1 MDSDGVSKGG
11 EQMQH
16 FLQEWEGMGFDVSFI
31 ENDSSPD
38 LISLQSIIRSAL
50 NLRRRLVSFQ
60 GVIEIT
66 AMLEDLRNPKKT
78 NTIQT
83 QFLDWASIN
92 APWEP
97 GYFRSYLLWTESEET
112 EKQYWELISLSAGL
126 DESSWSSLDLLLPL
140 LQNPKNHDQIKQ
152 ELEQLHQDEQRQRS
166 LLDKAISQLH
176 ENGFTPQ
183 FESIKLIEQ
192 FNEVERMQEY
202 SNQINLLQLEI
213 QTSILPFDPV
223 LSETF
228 SQRVNEL
235 IVSPSDD
242 IKTLQNNVKTIAEH
256 LQARLGEMN
265 TLLRQWHS
273 DGFSYENRL
282 HISPEELLE
291 WEHILPELEQ
301 QYHRHA
307 GAYERWLEITQLW
320 DHHDK
325 SIEAIAGKIEHTDA
339 FLDKIEALEQ
349 QWTEKELQGASL
361 IEQWEQFGFEMDIWR
376 YKITQDPRQGF
387 AELNLQL
394 PLYERANALL
404 DSMLQ
409 LDTSLGGEDEVERRS
424 VILRT
429 MDLESEILD
438 EMELWINKRTLR
450 NTRHRR
456 MLQSEWDQAAREGR
470 VDGDLAFSDLHSF
483 ESALRSVELQSQT
496 HFSTSVHTHA
506 LERAK
511 TELFRLESRGWNVS
525 ELLQLHEHE
534 PDGFFGQFSK
544 VIETISRIQSIQR
557 RISGL
562 DWRRDVQRASEISVQ
577 VRDPL
582 ALVKLEHQI
591 PALIR
596 HLSERPIEDSDFT
609 YTVWLPEQRPVLLPK
624 EQTILRMRPEKIQP
638 ESTLEE
644 AHEAMLDAMETEV
657 SETEEKPEF
666 APVPIPQKESEL
678 QIRDDDIIREDG
690 LTDYEFWED
699 ENRST
704 TRWSG
709 WREKQEALELERQE
723 EKEVEEENSTQPTQ
737 IQEKSTKPLTV
748 SKQPSIKENRNED
761 TPEGPFEQS
770 LLKTYQSLLQTLGLE
785 KPAKLL
791 QNIDGESVKMI
802 RKSLATH
809 VGIEPRDVRVDR
821 MLRIL
826 LRLLPIGDESD
837 TQRSRLV
844 AKIESSISR
853 YNKWMKS
860 RLEARHSGP
869 KGNFLEDSKNLGNAL
884 NRIPGPGFA
893 LPLLRDDKVLP
904 NSQDLDQLSKEV
916 EALLRSM
923 NLPSAS
929 GIVVEAV

>member
-1 MDSDGVSKGG
+1 MDSDGISKGG

-16 FLQEWEGMGFDVSFI
+16 FLHEWEEMGFDVSFI
-31 ENDSSPD
+31 ENDSPSD
-38 LISLQSIIRSAL
+38 LNSLQPIIRSAL

-60 GVIEIT
+60 GKAEIT
-66 AMLEDLRNPKKT
+66 TMLQKLRNPMIT
-78 NTIQT
+78 NEIQT
-83 QFLDWASIN
+83 RFLDWASVH

-97 GYFRSYLLWTESEET
+97 GFFRSYAIWAESEET
-112 EKQYWELISLSAGL
+112 EAQYWELISRSAGL
-126 DESSWSSLDLLLPL
+126 DESSWTSLDLLLPL
-140 LQNPKNHDQIKQ
+140 LQNPKNHNRIQQ
-152 ELEQLHQDEQRQRS
+152 ELEQLHQDEQRQRR

-176 ENGFTPQ
+176 ENGFFIQ
-183 FESIKLIEQ
+183 FESIKLIDQ
-192 FNEVERMQEY
+192 FNQIERMQEY

-213 QTSILPFDPV
+213 QSSILPFDPV
-223 LSETF
+223 LSDTF

-235 IVSPSDD
+235 ISSPSDD
-242 IKTLQNNVKTIAEH
+242 IKTLQNNVRTIAEH

-265 TLLRQWHS
+265 ALLRQWHS

-307 GAYERWLEITQLW
+307 GAYERWQEITQLW

-339 FLDKIEALEQ
+339 FLDKVEALEQ

-361 IEQWEQFGFEMDIWR
+361 IERWEHFGFEMDVWR

-404 DSMLQ
+404 ESMLQ

-429 MDLESEILD
+429 MDLESEVLD
-438 EMELWINKRTLR
+438 EMELWINKQTLR

-456 MLQSEWDQAAREGR
+456 MLQSEWDQAVRQGK
-470 VDGDLAFSDLHSF
+470 VDANQTFSDLHSF
-483 ESALRSVELQSQT
+483 EAALRSVELQSQT
-496 HFSTSVHTHA
+496 LLSTSVSTHA

-511 TELFRLESRGWNVS
+511 AELFRLESRGWNIS
-525 ELLQLHEHE
+525 ELLQLHEQR
-534 PDGFFGQFSK
+534 PDAFFGQFSK
-544 VIETISRIQSIQR
+544 VIETMSRIQSIQR
-557 RISGL
+557 RIAGL
-562 DWRRDVQRASEISVQ
+562 DWSRDVQRANEISVQ

-582 ALVKLEHQI
+582 ALVKLEQQI

-596 HLSERPIEDSDFT
+596 HLSERPVEDSDFT

-657 SETEEKPEF
+657 SETEEKSEV
-666 APVPIPQKESEL
+666 APAPIPQRESEL

-699 ENRST
+699 ENRSA

-709 WREKQEALELERQE
+709 WRKKQEALELERQE
-723 EKEVEEENSTQPTQ
+723 EKEVEEENSTQP
-737 IQEKSTKPLTV
+737 IVPEATKEDPRIIPNPLPDRIN
-748 SKQPSIKENRNED
+748 SSPIIKPQTTNETISNVD
-761 TPEGPFEQS
+761 LSSYES
-770 LLKTYQSLLQTLGLE
+770 LLRQLNLNKEADTLVGS
-785 KPAKLL
+785 KDVSTVRRA
-791 QNIDGESVKMI
+791 
-802 RKSLATH
+802 LASF
-809 VGIEPRDVRVDR
+809 VGDEPRDVRVDR
-821 MLRIL
+821 MLRL
-826 LRLLPIGDESD
+826 VLRLLPQNDSNNAQRIRMVESIGDALPKYK
-837 TQRSRLV
+837 QWVR
-844 AKIESSISR
+844 
-853 YNKWMKS
+853 M
-860 RLEARHSGP
+860 RLEARHMGASGDFFDDANRL
-869 KGNFLEDSKNLGNAL
+869 GIALE
-884 NRIPGPGFA
+884 RTPGPGVRVPLEA
-893 LPLLRDDKVLP
+893 DELPLP
-904 NSQDLDQLSKEV
+904 EV
-916 EALLRSM
+916 TNIDELGQQAKRLVQSM
-923 NLPSAS
+923 NPPSA
-929 GIVVEAV
+929 GGVN

>member
-1 MDSDGVSKGG
+1 MDSDGISKGG

-16 FLQEWEGMGFDVSFI
+16 FLHEWEEMGFDVSFI
-31 ENDSSPD
+31 ENDSPSD
-38 LISLQSIIRSAL
+38 LNSLQPIIRSAL

-60 GVIEIT
+60 GEAEIT
-66 AMLEDLRNPKKT
+66 TMLQKLRNPMIT
-78 NTIQT
+78 NEIQT
-83 QFLDWASIN
+83 RFLDWASVH

-97 GYFRSYLLWTESEET
+97 GFFRSYAIWAESEET
-112 EKQYWELISLSAGL
+112 EAQYWELISRSAGL
-126 DESSWSSLDLLLPL
+126 DESSWTSLDLLLPL
-140 LQNPKNHDQIKQ
+140 LQNPKNHNRIQQ
-152 ELEQLHQDEQRQRS
+152 ELEQLHQDEQRQRR

-176 ENGFTPQ
+176 ENGFFIQ
-183 FESIKLIEQ
+183 FESIKLIDQ
-192 FNEVERMQEY
+192 FNQIERMQEY

-213 QTSILPFDPV
+213 QSSILPFDPV
-223 LSETF
+223 LSDTF

-235 IVSPSDD
+235 ISSPSDD
-242 IKTLQNNVKTIAEH
+242 IKTLQNNVRTIAEH

-265 TLLRQWHS
+265 ALLRQWHS

-307 GAYERWLEITQLW
+307 GAYERWQEITQLW

-339 FLDKIEALEQ
+339 FLDKVEALEQ

-361 IEQWEQFGFEMDIWR
+361 IERWEHFGFEMDVWR

-387 AELNLQL
+387 AELNLRL

-404 DSMLQ
+404 ESMLQ

-429 MDLESEILD
+429 MDLESEVLD
-438 EMELWINKRTLR
+438 EMELWINKQTLR

-456 MLQSEWDQAAREGR
+456 MLQSEWDQAVRQGK
-470 VDGDLAFSDLHSF
+470 VDANQTFSDLHSF
-483 ESALRSVELQSQT
+483 EAALRSVELQSQT
-496 HFSTSVHTHA
+496 LLSTSVSTHA

-511 TELFRLESRGWNVS
+511 AELFRLESRGWNIS
-525 ELLQLHEHE
+525 ELLQLHEQR
-534 PDGFFGQFSK
+534 PDAFFGQFSK
-544 VIETISRIQSIQR
+544 VIETMSRIQSIQR
-557 RISGL
+557 RIAGL
-562 DWRRDVQRASEISVQ
+562 DWSRDVQRANEISVQ

-582 ALVKLEHQI
+582 ALVKLEQQI

-596 HLSERPIEDSDFT
+596 HLSERPVEDSDFT

-657 SETEEKPEF
+657 SETEEKSEV
-666 APVPIPQKESEL
+666 APAPIPQRESEL

-699 ENRST
+699 ENRSA

-709 WREKQEALELERQE
+709 WRKKQEALELERQE
-723 EKEVEEENSTQPTQ
+723 EKEVEEENSTQP
-737 IQEKSTKPLTV
+737 IVPEATKEDPRIIPNPLPDRIN
-748 SKQPSIKENRNED
+748 SSPIIKPQTTNETISNVD
-761 TPEGPFEQS
+761 LSSYES
-770 LLKTYQSLLQTLGLE
+770 LLRQLNLNKEADTLVGS
-785 KPAKLL
+785 KDVSTVRRA
-791 QNIDGESVKMI
+791 
-802 RKSLATH
+802 LASF
-809 VGIEPRDVRVDR
+809 VGDEPRDVRVDR
-821 MLRIL
+821 MLRL
-826 LRLLPIGDESD
+826 VLRLLPQNDSNNAQRIRMVESIGDALPKYK
-837 TQRSRLV
+837 QWVR
-844 AKIESSISR
+844 
-853 YNKWMKS
+853 M
-860 RLEARHSGP
+860 RLEARHMGASGDFFDDANRL
-869 KGNFLEDSKNLGNAL
+869 GIALE
-884 NRIPGPGFA
+884 RTPGPGVRVPLEA
-893 LPLLRDDKVLP
+893 DELPLP
-904 NSQDLDQLSKEV
+904 EV
-916 EALLRSM
+916 TNIDELGQQAKRLVQSM
-923 NLPSAS
+923 NPPSA
-929 GIVVEAV
+929 GGVN

>member
-235 IVSPSDD
+235 IASPSDD

-470 VDGDLAFSDLHSF
+470 VDRNLAFSDLHSF

-624 EQTILRMRPEKIQP
+624 EQTIFRMRPEKIQP

-678 QIRDDDIIREDG
+678 QIRNDDIIREDG

-699 ENRST
+699 ENRSA

-723 EKEVEEENSTQPTQ
+723 EKEVEEENSTQPIVAEATKEDPQ
-737 IQEKSTKPLTV
+737 IIPSTPPKRIDPVAIIKPQTASETISNGDL
-748 SKQPSIKENRNED
+748 SSYE
-761 TPEGPFEQS
+761 S
-770 LLKTYQSLLQTLGLE
+770 LLRQLSLNKEADTLVGS
-785 KPAKLL
+785 KDVSTVRRA
-791 QNIDGESVKMI
+791 
-802 RKSLATH
+802 LASF
-809 VGIEPRDVRVDR
+809 VGDEPRDIRVDR
-821 MLRIL
+821 LLRL
-826 LRLLPIGDESD
+826 VLRLLPQNDSNDAKRIQMVESIRD
-837 TQRSRLV
+837 ALPKYKQWVR
-844 AKIESSISR
+844 
-853 YNKWMKS
+853 M
-860 RLEARHSGP
+860 RLEARHMGASGDFFDDANRL
-869 KGNFLEDSKNLGNAL
+869 GVALE
-884 NRIPGPGFA
+884 RTPGPGVRVPLEA
-893 LPLLRDDKVLP
+893 DELPLP
-904 NSQDLDQLSKEV
+904 EV
-916 EALLRSM
+916 TNIDELGQQAERLVQSM
-923 NLPSAS
+923 NPPSA
-929 GIVVEAV
+929 GGVN

>member
-1 MDSDGVSKGG
+1 MDSDGASKGG

-31 ENDSSPD
+31 ANDSSPD
-38 LISLQSIIRSAL
+38 LISLQSLIRSAL

-60 GVIEIT
+60 GVVEIT

-97 GYFRSYLLWTESEET
+97 GYFRSYPLWTESEET

-176 ENGFTPQ
+176 KNGFTPQ

-235 IVSPSDD
+235 IASPSDD

-438 EMELWINKRTLR
+438 EMEFWINKRTLR

-470 VDGDLAFSDLHSF
+470 VDGDLAFSDLRSF

-544 VIETISRIQSIQR
+544 AIETISRIQSIQR

-657 SETEEKPEF
+657 SETEEKPEL
-666 APVPIPQKESEL
+666 APGPIPQKESEL

-699 ENRST
+699 ENRSA

-723 EKEVEEENSTQPTQ
+723 EKEVEEENSTQPIVAEATKEDPQ
-737 IQEKSTKPLTV
+737 IIPSTPPKRIDPVAIIKPQTASETISNGDL
-748 SKQPSIKENRNED
+748 SSYE
-761 TPEGPFEQS
+761 S
-770 LLKTYQSLLQTLGLE
+770 LLRQLSLNKEADTLVGS
-785 KPAKLL
+785 KDVSTVRRA
-791 QNIDGESVKMI
+791 
-802 RKSLATH
+802 LASF
-809 VGIEPRDVRVDR
+809 VGDEPRDIRVDR
-821 MLRIL
+821 LLRL
-826 LRLLPIGDESD
+826 VLRLLPQNDSNDAKRIQMVESIRD
-837 TQRSRLV
+837 ALPKYKQWVR
-844 AKIESSISR
+844 
-853 YNKWMKS
+853 M
-860 RLEARHSGP
+860 RLEARHMGASGDFFDDANRL
-869 KGNFLEDSKNLGNAL
+869 GVALE
-884 NRIPGPGFA
+884 RTPGPGVRVPLEA
-893 LPLLRDDKVLP
+893 DELPLP
-904 NSQDLDQLSKEV
+904 EV
-916 EALLRSM
+916 TNIDELGQQAERLVQSM
-923 NLPSAS
+923 NPPSA
-929 GIVVEAV
+929 GGVN

>member
-1 MDSDGVSKGG
+1 MDSDGVSEGG

-235 IVSPSDD
+235 IASPSDD

-470 VDGDLAFSDLHSF
+470 VDGNLAFSDLHSF

-624 EQTILRMRPEKIQP
+624 EQTIFRMRPEKIQP

-666 APVPIPQKESEL
+666 APMPIPQKESEL
-678 QIRDDDIIREDG
+678 QIRNADIIREDG

-699 ENRST
+699 ENRSA

-723 EKEVEEENSTQPTQ
+723 EKEVEEENSTQPIVAEATKEDPQ
-737 IQEKSTKPLTV
+737 IIPSTPPKRIDPVAIIKPQTASETISNGDL
-748 SKQPSIKENRNED
+748 SSYE
-761 TPEGPFEQS
+761 S
-770 LLKTYQSLLQTLGLE
+770 LLRQLSLNKEADTLVGS
-785 KPAKLL
+785 KDVSTVRRA
-791 QNIDGESVKMI
+791 
-802 RKSLATH
+802 LASF
-809 VGIEPRDVRVDR
+809 VGDEPRDIRVDR
-821 MLRIL
+821 LLRL
-826 LRLLPIGDESD
+826 VLRLLPQNDSNDAKRIQMVESIRD
-837 TQRSRLV
+837 ALPKYKQWVR
-844 AKIESSISR
+844 
-853 YNKWMKS
+853 M
-860 RLEARHSGP
+860 RLEARHMGASGDFFDDANRL
-869 KGNFLEDSKNLGNAL
+869 GVALE
-884 NRIPGPGFA
+884 RTPGPGVRVPLEA
-893 LPLLRDDKVLP
+893 DELPLP
-904 NSQDLDQLSKEV
+904 EV
-916 EALLRSM
+916 TNIDELGQQAERLVQSM
-923 NLPSAS
+923 NPPSA
-929 GIVVEAV
+929 GGVN

>member
-1 MDSDGVSKGG
+1 MDSDGASKGG

-31 ENDSSPD
+31 ANDSSPD
-38 LISLQSIIRSAL
+38 LISLQSLIRSAL

-60 GVIEIT
+60 GVVEIT

-97 GYFRSYLLWTESEET
+97 GYFRSYPLWTESEET

-235 IVSPSDD
+235 ITSPSDD

-438 EMELWINKRTLR
+438 EMEFWINKRTLR

-470 VDGDLAFSDLHSF
+470 VDGDLAFSDLRSF

-544 VIETISRIQSIQR
+544 AIETISRIQSIQR

-657 SETEEKPEF
+657 SETEEKPEL
-666 APVPIPQKESEL
+666 APGPIPQKESEL

-699 ENRST
+699 ENRSA

-723 EKEVEEENSTQPTQ
+723 EKEVEEENSTQPIVAEATKEDPQ
-737 IQEKSTKPLTV
+737 IIPSTPPKRIDPVAIIKPQTASETISNGDL
-748 SKQPSIKENRNED
+748 SSYE
-761 TPEGPFEQS
+761 S
-770 LLKTYQSLLQTLGLE
+770 LLRQLSLNKEADTLVGS
-785 KPAKLL
+785 KDVSTVRRA
-791 QNIDGESVKMI
+791 
-802 RKSLATH
+802 LASF
-809 VGIEPRDVRVDR
+809 VGDEPRDIRVDR
-821 MLRIL
+821 LLRL
-826 LRLLPIGDESD
+826 VLRLLPQNDSNDAKRIQMVESIRD
-837 TQRSRLV
+837 ALPKYKQWVR
-844 AKIESSISR
+844 
-853 YNKWMKS
+853 M
-860 RLEARHSGP
+860 RLEARHMGASGDFFDDANRL
-869 KGNFLEDSKNLGNAL
+869 GVALE
-884 NRIPGPGFA
+884 RTPGPGVRVPLEA
-893 LPLLRDDKVLP
+893 DELPLPEVTNIDEL
-904 NSQDLDQLSKEV
+904 SQQAERLVQ
-916 EALLRSM
+916 SM
-923 NLPSAS
+923 NPPSA
-929 GIVVEAV
+929 GGVN

>member
-1 MDSDGVSKGG
+1 MDSDGASKGG

-31 ENDSSPD
+31 ANDSSPD
-38 LISLQSIIRSAL
+38 LISLQSLIRSAL

-60 GVIEIT
+60 GVVEIT

-97 GYFRSYLLWTESEET
+97 GYFRSYPLWTESEET

-140 LQNPKNHDQIKQ
+140 LQNPRNHDQIKQ

-176 ENGFTPQ
+176 KNGFTPQ
-183 FESIKLIEQ
+183 FESMKLIEQ

-235 IVSPSDD
+235 ITSPSDD

-544 VIETISRIQSIQR
+544 AIETISRIQSIQR

-657 SETEEKPEF
+657 SETEEKPEL
-666 APVPIPQKESEL
+666 APGPIPQKESEL

-699 ENRST
+699 ENRSA

-723 EKEVEEENSTQPTQ
+723 EKEVEEENSTQPIVAEATKEDPQ
-737 IQEKSTKPLTV
+737 IIPSTPPKRIDPVAIIKPQTASETISNGDL
-748 SKQPSIKENRNED
+748 SSYE
-761 TPEGPFEQS
+761 S
-770 LLKTYQSLLQTLGLE
+770 LLRQLSLNKEADTLVGS
-785 KPAKLL
+785 KDVSTVRRA
-791 QNIDGESVKMI
+791 
-802 RKSLATH
+802 LASF
-809 VGIEPRDVRVDR
+809 VGDEPRDIRVDR
-821 MLRIL
+821 LLRL
-826 LRLLPIGDESD
+826 VLRLLPQNDSNDAKRIQMVESIRD
-837 TQRSRLV
+837 ALPKYKQWVR
-844 AKIESSISR
+844 
-853 YNKWMKS
+853 M
-860 RLEARHSGP
+860 RLEARHMGASGDFFDDANRL
-869 KGNFLEDSKNLGNAL
+869 GVALE
-884 NRIPGPGFA
+884 RTPGPGVRVPLEA
-893 LPLLRDDKVLP
+893 DELPLP
-904 NSQDLDQLSKEV
+904 EV
-916 EALLRSM
+916 TNIDELGQQAERLVQSM
-923 NLPSAS
+923 NPPSA
-929 GIVVEAV
+929 GGVN

>member
-1 MDSDGVSKGG
+1 MDSDDISKGG

-16 FLQEWEGMGFDVSFI
+16 FLQEWEEMGFDVSFI
-31 ENDSSPD
+31 ENDSPSD
-38 LISLQSIIRSAL
+38 LNSLQPIIRSAL

-60 GVIEIT
+60 GEAEIT
-66 AMLEDLRNPKKT
+66 TMLQELRNPMMT
-78 NTIQT
+78 DEIQT
-83 QFLDWASIN
+83 QFLDWASVH

-97 GYFRSYLLWTESEET
+97 GFFRSYAIWAESEET
-112 EKQYWELISLSAGL
+112 EAQYWELISRSAGL
-126 DESSWSSLDLLLPL
+126 DESSWTSLDLLLPL
-140 LQNPKNHDQIKQ
+140 LQNPKNHDQIQQ
-152 ELEQLHQDEQRQRS
+152 ELEQLHQDEQRQRH

-176 ENGFTPQ
+176 ENGFDIQ
-183 FESIKLIEQ
+183 FESIKLIDQ
-192 FNEVERMQEY
+192 FNQIERMQEY

-213 QTSILPFDPV
+213 QSSILPFDPV
-223 LSETF
+223 LSDTF

-235 IVSPSDD
+235 ISSPSDD
-242 IKTLQNNVKTIAEH
+242 IKTLQNNVRTIAEH

-265 TLLRQWHS
+265 DLLRQWHA
-273 DGFSYENRL
+273 DGFSYENRS

-307 GAYERWLEITQLW
+307 GAYERWQEITQLW

-361 IEQWEQFGFEMDIWR
+361 IERWEHFGFEMDIWR

-394 PLYERANALL
+394 PLYERANTLL
-404 DSMLQ
+404 ESMLQ

-424 VILRT
+424 IILRT

-456 MLQSEWDQAAREGR
+456 MLQSEWDQAVRQGK
-470 VDGDLAFSDLHSF
+470 VDANQTFSDLHSF
-483 ESALRSVELQSQT
+483 EAALRSVELQSQT
-496 HFSTSVHTHA
+496 LLSTSVSTHA

-511 TELFRLESRGWNVS
+511 AELFRLESRGWNIS
-525 ELLQLHEHE
+525 ELLQLHEQR
-534 PDGFFGQFSK
+534 PDAFFGQFSK
-544 VIETISRIQSIQR
+544 VIETMSRIQSIQR
-557 RISGL
+557 RIAGL
-562 DWRRDVQRASEISVQ
+562 DWSRDVQRANEISVQ

-582 ALVKLEHQI
+582 ALVKLEQQI

-596 HLSERPIEDSDFT
+596 HLSERSVEDSDFT

-624 EQTILRMRPEKIQP
+624 EQTNLRMRPEKIQP

-657 SETEEKPEF
+657 SETEEKSEV
-666 APVPIPQKESEL
+666 APAPIPQRESEL

-699 ENRST
+699 ENRSA

-709 WREKQEALELERQE
+709 WRKKQEALELERHE
-723 EKEVEEENSTQPTQ
+723 EKEVEEENSTQP
-737 IQEKSTKPLTV
+737 IVPEATKEDPRIIPNPLPDRIN
-748 SKQPSIKENRNED
+748 SSPIIKPQTTNETISNVD
-761 TPEGPFEQS
+761 LSSYES
-770 LLKTYQSLLQTLGLE
+770 LLRQLSLNKEADTLVGS
-785 KPAKLL
+785 KDVSTVRRA
-791 QNIDGESVKMI
+791 
-802 RKSLATH
+802 LASF
-809 VGIEPRDVRVDR
+809 VGDEPRDVRVDR
-821 MLRIL
+821 MLRL
-826 LRLLPIGDESD
+826 VLRLLPQNDSNDAQRIQMVESIGNALPKYK
-837 TQRSRLV
+837 QWVR
-844 AKIESSISR
+844 
-853 YNKWMKS
+853 M
-860 RLEARHSGP
+860 RLEARHMGASGDFFDDANRL
-869 KGNFLEDSKNLGNAL
+869 GIALE
-884 NRIPGPGFA
+884 RTPGPGVRVPLEA
-893 LPLLRDDKVLP
+893 DELPLP
-904 NSQDLDQLSKEV
+904 EV
-916 EALLRSM
+916 TNIDELGQQAKRLVQSM
-923 NLPSAS
+923 NPPSA
-929 GIVVEAV
+929 GGVN

>member
-235 IVSPSDD
+235 IASPSDD

-470 VDGDLAFSDLHSF
+470 VDRNLAFSDLHSF

-624 EQTILRMRPEKIQP
+624 EQTIFRMRPEKIQP

-666 APVPIPQKESEL
+666 APMPIPQKESEL
-678 QIRDDDIIREDG
+678 QIRNADISREDG

-699 ENRST
+699 ENRSA

-723 EKEVEEENSTQPTQ
+723 EKEVEEENSTQPIVAEATKEDPQ
-737 IQEKSTKPLTV
+737 IIPSTPPKRIDPVAIIKPQTASETISNGDL
-748 SKQPSIKENRNED
+748 SSYE
-761 TPEGPFEQS
+761 S
-770 LLKTYQSLLQTLGLE
+770 LLRQLSLNKEADTLVGS
-785 KPAKLL
+785 KDVSTVRRA
-791 QNIDGESVKMI
+791 
-802 RKSLATH
+802 LASF
-809 VGIEPRDVRVDR
+809 VGDEPRDIRVDR
-821 MLRIL
+821 LLRL
-826 LRLLPIGDESD
+826 VLRLLPQNDSNDAKRIQMVESIRD
-837 TQRSRLV
+837 ALPKYKQWVR
-844 AKIESSISR
+844 
-853 YNKWMKS
+853 M
-860 RLEARHSGP
+860 RLEARHMGASGDFFDDANRL
-869 KGNFLEDSKNLGNAL
+869 GVALE
-884 NRIPGPGFA
+884 RTPGPGVRVPLEA
-893 LPLLRDDKVLP
+893 DELPLP
-904 NSQDLDQLSKEV
+904 EV
-916 EALLRSM
+916 TNIDELGQQAERLVQSM
-923 NLPSAS
+923 NPPSA
-929 GIVVEAV
+929 GGVN

>member
-235 IVSPSDD
+235 IASPSDD

-470 VDGDLAFSDLHSF
+470 VDGNLAFSDLHSF

-624 EQTILRMRPEKIQP
+624 EQTIFRMRPEKIQP

-666 APVPIPQKESEL
+666 APMPIPQKESEL
-678 QIRDDDIIREDG
+678 QIRNADISREDG

-699 ENRST
+699 ENRSA

-723 EKEVEEENSTQPTQ
+723 EKEVEEENSTQPIVAEATKEDPQ
-737 IQEKSTKPLTV
+737 IIPSTPPKRIDPVAIIKPQTASETISNGDL
-748 SKQPSIKENRNED
+748 SSYE
-761 TPEGPFEQS
+761 S
-770 LLKTYQSLLQTLGLE
+770 LLRQLSLNKEADTLVGS
-785 KPAKLL
+785 KDVSTVRRA
-791 QNIDGESVKMI
+791 
-802 RKSLATH
+802 LASF
-809 VGIEPRDVRVDR
+809 VGDEPRDIRVDR
-821 MLRIL
+821 LLRL
-826 LRLLPIGDESD
+826 VLRLLPQNDSNDAKRIQMVESIRD
-837 TQRSRLV
+837 ALPKYKQWVR
-844 AKIESSISR
+844 
-853 YNKWMKS
+853 M
-860 RLEARHSGP
+860 RLEARHMGASGDFFDDANRL
-869 KGNFLEDSKNLGNAL
+869 GVALE
-884 NRIPGPGFA
+884 RTPGPGVRVPLEA
-893 LPLLRDDKVLP
+893 DELPLP
-904 NSQDLDQLSKEV
+904 EV
-916 EALLRSM
+916 TNIDELGQQAERLVQSM
-923 NLPSAS
+923 NPPSA
-929 GIVVEAV
+929 GGVN

>member
-1 MDSDGVSKGG
+1 MDSDGASKGG

-31 ENDSSPD
+31 GNDSSPD
-38 LISLQSIIRSAL
+38 LISLQSLIRSAL

-60 GVIEIT
+60 GVVEIT

-97 GYFRSYLLWTESEET
+97 GYFRSYPLWTESEET

-235 IVSPSDD
+235 ITSPSDD

-470 VDGDLAFSDLHSF
+470 VDGDLAFSDLRSF

-544 VIETISRIQSIQR
+544 AIETISRIQSIQR

-657 SETEEKPEF
+657 SETEEKPEL
-666 APVPIPQKESEL
+666 APGPIPQKESEL

-699 ENRST
+699 ENRSA

-723 EKEVEEENSTQPTQ
+723 EKEVEEENSTQPIVAEATKEDPQ
-737 IQEKSTKPLTV
+737 IIPSTPPKRIDPVAIIKPQTASETISNGDL
-748 SKQPSIKENRNED
+748 SSYE
-761 TPEGPFEQS
+761 S
-770 LLKTYQSLLQTLGLE
+770 LLRQLSLNKEADTLVGS
-785 KPAKLL
+785 KDVSTVRRA
-791 QNIDGESVKMI
+791 
-802 RKSLATH
+802 LASF
-809 VGIEPRDVRVDR
+809 VGDEPRDIRVDR
-821 MLRIL
+821 LLRL
-826 LRLLPIGDESD
+826 VLRLLPQNDSNDAKRIQMVESIRD
-837 TQRSRLV
+837 ALPKYKQWVR
-844 AKIESSISR
+844 
-853 YNKWMKS
+853 M
-860 RLEARHSGP
+860 RLEARHMGASGDFFDDANRL
-869 KGNFLEDSKNLGNAL
+869 GVALE
-884 NRIPGPGFA
+884 RTPGPGVRVPLEA
-893 LPLLRDDKVLP
+893 DELPLP
-904 NSQDLDQLSKEV
+904 EV
-916 EALLRSM
+916 TNIDELGQQAERLVQSM
-923 NLPSAS
+923 NPPSA
-929 GIVVEAV
+929 GGVN

>member
-1 MDSDGVSKGG
+1 MDSDGISKGG

-16 FLQEWEGMGFDVSFI
+16 FLHEWEEMGFDVSFI
-31 ENDSSPD
+31 ENDSPSD
-38 LISLQSIIRSAL
+38 LNSLQPIIRSAL

-60 GVIEIT
+60 GEAEIT
-66 AMLEDLRNPKKT
+66 TMLQKLRNPMIT
-78 NTIQT
+78 NEIQT
-83 QFLDWASIN
+83 RFLDWASVH

-97 GYFRSYLLWTESEET
+97 GFFRSYAIWAESEET
-112 EKQYWELISLSAGL
+112 EAQYWELISRSAGL
-126 DESSWSSLDLLLPL
+126 DESSWTSLDLLLPL
-140 LQNPKNHDQIKQ
+140 LQNPKNHNRIQQ
-152 ELEQLHQDEQRQRS
+152 ELEQLHQDEQRQRR

-176 ENGFTPQ
+176 ENGFFIQ
-183 FESIKLIEQ
+183 FESIKLIDQ
-192 FNEVERMQEY
+192 FNQIERMQEY

-213 QTSILPFDPV
+213 QSSILPFDPV
-223 LSETF
+223 LSDTF

-235 IVSPSDD
+235 ISSPSDD
-242 IKTLQNNVKTIAEH
+242 IKTLQNNVRTIAEH

-265 TLLRQWHS
+265 ALLRQWHS

-307 GAYERWLEITQLW
+307 GAYERWQEITQLW

-339 FLDKIEALEQ
+339 FLDKVEALEQ

-361 IEQWEQFGFEMDIWR
+361 IERWEHFGFEMDVWR

-404 DSMLQ
+404 ESMLQ

-429 MDLESEILD
+429 MDLESEVLD
-438 EMELWINKRTLR
+438 EMELWINKQTLR

-456 MLQSEWDQAAREGR
+456 MLQSEWDQAVRQGK
-470 VDGDLAFSDLHSF
+470 VDANQTFSDLHSF
-483 ESALRSVELQSQT
+483 EAALRSVELQSQT
-496 HFSTSVHTHA
+496 LLSTSVSTHA

-511 TELFRLESRGWNVS
+511 AELFRLESRGWNIS
-525 ELLQLHEHE
+525 ELLQLHEQR
-534 PDGFFGQFSK
+534 PDAFFGQFSK
-544 VIETISRIQSIQR
+544 VIETMSRIQSIQR
-557 RISGL
+557 RIAGL
-562 DWRRDVQRASEISVQ
+562 DWSRDVQRANEISVQ

-582 ALVKLEHQI
+582 ALVKLEQQI

-596 HLSERPIEDSDFT
+596 HLSERPVEDSDFT

-657 SETEEKPEF
+657 SETEEKSEV
-666 APVPIPQKESEL
+666 APAPIPQRESEL

-699 ENRST
+699 ENRSA

-709 WREKQEALELERQE
+709 WRKKQEALELERQE
-723 EKEVEEENSTQPTQ
+723 EKEVEEENSTQP
-737 IQEKSTKPLTV
+737 IVPEATKEDPRIIPNPLPDRIN
-748 SKQPSIKENRNED
+748 SSPIIKPQTTNETISNVD
-761 TPEGPFEQS
+761 LSSYES
-770 LLKTYQSLLQTLGLE
+770 LLRQLNLNKEADTLVGS
-785 KPAKLL
+785 KDVSTVRRA
-791 QNIDGESVKMI
+791 
-802 RKSLATH
+802 LASF
-809 VGIEPRDVRVDR
+809 VGDEPRDVRVDR
-821 MLRIL
+821 MLRL
-826 LRLLPIGDESD
+826 VLRLLPQNDSNNAQRIRMVESIGDALPKYK
-837 TQRSRLV
+837 QWVR
-844 AKIESSISR
+844 
-853 YNKWMKS
+853 M
-860 RLEARHSGP
+860 RLEARHMGASGDFFDDANRL
-869 KGNFLEDSKNLGNAL
+869 GIALE
-884 NRIPGPGFA
+884 RTPGPGVRIPLEA
-893 LPLLRDDKVLP
+893 DELPLP
-904 NSQDLDQLSKEV
+904 EV
-916 EALLRSM
+916 TNIDELGQQAKRLVQSM
-923 NLPSAS
+923 NPPSA
-929 GIVVEAV
+929 GGVN